1 MQEVVPGPCGSREL
15 CVACLAGWPR
25 EGASAVVAPRVLVD
39 ATDVPADRGA
49 LGRYVDGLIGALDAA
64 GADLAVVCQR
74 ADEERYERLAPGARV
89 VAGPTAL
96 SHRSARLAWEQ
107 SGLPVVAQQGNA
119 DGIHLP
125 DYSMPLR
132 PGRPARGTVHD
143 RPFFTEPEP
152 HSSGRP

>member
-1 MQEVVPGPCGSREL
+1 M
-15 CVACLAGWPR
+15 
-25 EGASAVVAPRVLVD
+25 APRVLVD

-96 SHRSARLAWEQ
+96 
-107 SGLPVVAQQGNA
+107 GIGVVLGAAATAAAYRRRNQ
-119 DGIHLP
+119 
-125 DYSMPLR
+125 
-132 PGRPARGTVHD
+132 
-143 RPFFTEPEP
+143 
-152 HSSGRP
+152 